1 MSTKYTVIGGNG
13 FIGGEI
19 VTLLKEKG
27 EDVHVPVRNCE
38 SLYTQDLGIVIFAAG
53 NGDCAQKPFEVFN
66 SNTRLLAD
74 LLERAEFTKLI
85 YISSTRVY
93 MEQEA
98 SNEDSNVTICTND
111 KRRLFNLTK
120 LVAEE
125 LCLRS
130 ERDTVIVRPSNVYG
144 TAIHSKLFLPSIT
157 RDAVNKQLVNMY
169 VTPSYAKDYVSVN
182 DVAEVIYKI
191 SLGCQ
196 KKIYNIASGVNTRA
210 DEIAEL
216 LKKYSG
222 CDVSWHQGYMD
233 DYFPV
238 TDISNIESEF
248 DFKPRSLSEDIQ
260 SMIASLKNC

>member
-120 LVAEE
+120 L
-125 LCLRS
+125 
-130 ERDTVIVRPSNVYG
+130 
-144 TAIHSKLFLPSIT
+144 
-157 RDAVNKQLVNMY
+157 
-169 VTPSYAKDYVSVN
+169 
-182 DVAEVIYKI
+182 
-191 SLGCQ
+191 
-196 KKIYNIASGVNTRA
+196 
-210 DEIAEL
+210 L
-216 LKKYSG
+216 LKSFVYEVNETPLLSG
-222 CDVSWHQGYMD
+222 QVMSMVQRFTVSCSCLQLHVMQ
-233 DYFPV
+233 
-238 TDISNIESEF
+238 
-248 DFKPRSLSEDIQ
+248 
-260 SMIASLKNC
+260 